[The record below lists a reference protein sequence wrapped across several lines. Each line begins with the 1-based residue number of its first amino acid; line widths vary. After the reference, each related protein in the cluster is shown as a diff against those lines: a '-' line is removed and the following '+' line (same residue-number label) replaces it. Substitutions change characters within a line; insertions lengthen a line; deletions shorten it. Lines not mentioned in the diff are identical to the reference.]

1 MPLQHTELTG
11 LIRVLKYYAFFRY
24 AATAEDIHVAYPY
37 KVSQRHMQLI
47 LRSAVAEKRILTK
60 DVAGTSYYTLP
71 PQGMALHAVERKIKI
86 ANEKLSAVNAFLWAA
101 KYIAPVYLIGLS
113 GSLAM
118 KNSGKNDDVDF
129 FVISAPK
136 QVWTARIF
144 LLLLATFLGLRRKRN
159 QRNAPGKVCLN
170 LFFDGTDLAVPNHK
184 RTLYIAHEIAHM
196 KPLIKKDGVY
206 ERFLEANS
214 WIYTFFPNMIRP
226 PMMIESEHNTQ
237 GDLGVIGSLFE
248 KLFKKLQ
255 QKIISKHRTNEL
267 VSNTQMWFY
276 PDDFEK
282 KLRKAAPLIDRYT

>member
-24 AATAEDIHVAYPY
+24 AATAEDIYVAYTY
-37 KVSQRHMQLI
+37 KVSRRHMELI
-47 LRSAVAEKRILTK
+47 LREAVAEKRILTK

-71 PQGMALHAVERKIKI
+71 PQGMTLHAVERKIKI
-86 ANEKLSAVNAFLWAA
+86 ADEKLSAVEAFLWAA
-101 KYIAPVYLIGLS
+101 KYIAPVHLIGLS

-136 QVWTARIF
+136 QVWTVRI
-144 LLLLATFLGLRRKRN
+144 LLLLMAAFLGLRRKRN
-159 QRNAPGKVCLN
+159 QKNAPGKVCLN

-196 KPLIKKDGVY
+196 KPFINKGGVY

-214 WIYTFFPNMIRP
+214 WIYAFFPNMARP
-226 PMMIESEHNTQ
+226 QMMTESERGTPAN
-237 GDLGVIGSLFE
+237 LGLIGSLFE
-248 KLFKKLQ
+248 RLFKKLQ
-255 QKIISKHRTNEL
+255 QIIIAKHLTNEL

-276 PDDFEK
+276 PDDFEE
-282 KLRKAAPLIDRYT
+282 KLRKGGIIS